1 VDAHLTEWLNLALRW
16 IHVITGVAWIGT
28 SFYFNWLNSRI
39 APPPPERRERGVAGE
54 LWSVHGGGLYRVV
67 KYTVAPERLPPTL
80 HWFKW
85 EAYATWLSGFALL
98 VLVYYLGATVYL
110 VDPRGASI
118 GAGAAIAVGVGTLVA
133 AWLVY
138 DALCRSP
145 LGKAPVALTTTL
157 FVLGAALAWGLTRLL
172 AARASYVHVGAA
184 IGTIM
189 AANVFRV
196 IIPSQRDMVAALA
209 EGRAPDSTLGEQA
222 ALRSLHNNYF
232 TLPVLFI
239 MVSGHYPVTYGQR
252 LSWLILAGLAMVGVA
267 TRHWFNLRNQGRQS
281 PWLLPGAA
289 LGMIGLGFVTAPKR
303 AAQPSAPAS
312 AGVSFAEV
320 RVVIA
325 RRCAACHS
333 EAPTFPGLPAAP
345 AGVLLDTPEQI
356 RSQAQRI
363 QTVAVTAHTMPLGNV
378 TGMTEDERELL
389 SRWIREGAKLKD

>member
-1 VDAHLTEWLNLALRW
+1 MESHFKEWLNLALRW

-39 APPPPERRERGVAGE
+39 APPPPERREPGVAGE
-54 LWSVHGGGLYRVV
+54 LWSVHGGGFYRVV
-67 KYTVAPERLPPTL
+67 KYTVAPERLPRTL

-85 EAYATWLSGFALL
+85 EAYGTWLSGFALL
-98 VLVYYLGATVYL
+98 VLVYYLDATVYL

-118 GAGAAIAVGVGTLVA
+118 GAGAAVAVGVGTLVA

-138 DALCRSP
+138 DGLCRSP
-145 LGKAPVALTTTL
+145 LGRAPHALTATL

-172 AARASYVHVGAA
+172 AGRAAYVHVGAA

-196 IIPSQRDMVAALA
+196 IIPSQRDMVAALS
-209 EGRAPDSTLGEQA
+209 EGRAPDPTLGEQA

-239 MVSGHYPVTYGQR
+239 MVSGHYPVTYGQE
-252 LSWLILAGLAMVGVA
+252 LSWLILAGLAIVGVA
-267 TRHWFNLRNQGRQS
+267 TRHWFNLRNQGR
-281 PWLLPGAA
+281 PNAWLLPSAA
-289 LGMIGLGFVTAPKR
+289 LGVVALGFATAPQGAPQP
-303 AAQPSAPAS
+303 AAGSA
-312 AGVSFAEV
+312 VSFADV

-345 AGVLLDTPEQI
+345 AGVLLDTPQQI
-356 RSQAQRI
+356 QSQAQRI
-363 QTVAVTAHTMPLGNV
+363 EAVAVASHTMPPGNV
-378 TGMTEDERELL
+378 TGMTDEERALL
-389 SRWIREGAKLKD
+389 SRWISEGAKLRD